1 MPESTAAKSR
11 LALDRRLSV
20 APMMQR
26 TDRHF
31 RQFIRHLTRHTL
43 LYTEMIPLG
52 ALLSSEREHHLR
64 FDPAEN
70 PLALQVGGADP
81 SGLGRAARY
90 AEDYGYQ
97 EVNLNCGCP
106 SNAVQDGGFG
116 IVLMR
121 RPARTAECVRAMVES
136 TRLPVTV
143 KARIGLDVERSDAF
157 LDDFV
162 GAVAEAGCRSFAI
175 HARPAWLRGLSPK
188 ENRTVPPLD
197 HERVRRLARARPDLE
212 IVINGGI
219 ISLSEVTDLV
229 AGGLGGVMVGRAA
242 WDHPWLL
249 AEADHKVFGASP
261 GPVTREDAL
270 RAHAPYIARS
280 LAAGEPFRRLARPLA
295 GLYRW
300 QPGARRWRQLLAV
313 SASLDDAMA
322 SIAVA

>member
-1 MPESTAAKSR
+1 
-11 LALDRRLSV
+11 
-20 APMMQR
+20 MMQR

-52 ALLSSEREHHLR
+52 AILSSKRERHLW
-64 FDPAEN
+64 FNLAEN

-81 SGLGRAARY
+81 TGLSFASRC

-106 SNAVQDGGFG
+106 SSTVQEGGFG
-116 IVLMR
+116 VALMR
-121 RPARTAECVRAMVES
+121 RPTCTAECVRAMVES
-136 TRLPVTV
+136 TSLPVTV
-143 KARIGLDVERSDAF
+143 KARIGLDEERSDGF

-175 HARPAWLRGLSPK
+175 HARPAWLRGLNPK

-219 ISLSEVTDLV
+219 SSLSEVTHLLV
-229 AGGLGGVMVGRAA
+229 GVLGGVMVGRAA

-261 GPVTREDAL
+261 RPVTREDVL
-270 RAHAPYIARS
+270 RAHAPYITRS
-280 LAAGEPFRRLARPLA
+280 LDAGEPFRRLARPLA

-300 QPGARRWRQLLAV
+300 QPGARRWRRLLAE
-313 SASLDDAMA
+313 SASLDDAMTNM
-322 SIAVA
+322 AVA